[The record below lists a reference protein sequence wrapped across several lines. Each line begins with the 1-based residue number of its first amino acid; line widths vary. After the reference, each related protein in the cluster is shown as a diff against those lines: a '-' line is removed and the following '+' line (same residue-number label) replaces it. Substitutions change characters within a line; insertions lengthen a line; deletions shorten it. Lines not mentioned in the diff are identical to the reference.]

1 MTSSDVIMAKIKGV
15 LNRRPHEK
23 IGQRRVGF
31 LKVKLVKHDEI
42 PSIPIGH
49 DLESAKEKETFYQW
63 DVSGFLSTVR
73 VMCLFI
79 SSVCKG
85 SDFDRFGPGHPSESH
100 VIHMTAQENQV
111 RRDFSVPRRTS
122 PLVCTNAET
131 NWNI

>member
-85 SDFDRFGPGHPSESH
+85 SDFDRFGPGHSLP
-100 VIHMTAQENQV
+100 AQ
-111 RRDFSVPRRTS
+111 
-122 PLVCTNAET
+122 
-131 NWNI
+131 

>member
-1 MTSSDVIMAKIKGV
+1 MKKLANEEWV
-15 LNRRPHEK
+15 
-23 IGQRRVGF
+23 F

-85 SDFDRFGPGHPSESH
+85 SDFDRFGPGHPLPP
-100 VIHMTAQENQV
+100 Q
-111 RRDFSVPRRTS
+111 
-122 PLVCTNAET
+122 
-131 NWNI
+131 